1 MYHTK
6 GCEHGSIKLFT
17 RWASAGRDPIGRVV
31 FITPRLNGAKT
42 KPMTD
47 MNTIDLRERYLDLMK
62 KTLSFSLWKNPGIPL
77 EELNLRRR
85 YPFVVRAMINA
96 TAQLAR
102 WAGLEVVR
110 RPASENAKEEGR
122 IWPVLADT
130 MVGQKRLDNLQFC
143 VETVLHDGIPGDLI
157 ETGVWRGGSCIFMR
171 SILLA
176 YAVSDRRVFVADSF
190 KGLPKPDKEKYPQDG
205 PDKLFTVS
213 YLAVSREEVERNFAK
228 YGLLDKQVVFLEG
241 WFKDTLPTAPI
252 EKLSVMRLDGDMYQS
267 TMDVLTHLY
276 PKLSVGGFCVIDD
289 YGLPGCRLAIDDFR
303 KQQGIKV
310 PLQHVDWTGAFWR
323 KER

>member
-1 MYHTK
+1 MTQK
-6 GCEHGSIKLFT
+6 AE
-17 RWASAGRDPIGRVV
+17 
-31 FITPRLNGAKT
+31 
-42 KPMTD
+42 PMTD
-47 MNTIDLRERYLDLMK
+47 TLTVDLRERYIDLMK

-85 YPFVVRAMINA
+85 YPPVVRVMIDVA
-96 TAQLAR
+96 ARLAR
-102 WAGLEVVR
+102 SAGLEIAR
-110 RPASENAKEEGR
+110 RPANESAKEEGR

-130 MVGQKRLDNLQFC
+130 MIGLKRLDNLQFC
-143 VETVLHDGIPGDLI
+143 VETVLRDGIPGDLI

-171 SILLA
+171 SILMA
-176 YAVSDRRVFVADSF
+176 YGVSNRRIFVADSF
-190 KGLPKPDKEKYPQDG
+190 KGLPKPDKKKYPQDS

-213 YLAVSREEVERNFAK
+213 YLAVSRESVENNFAK

-276 PKLSVGGFCVIDD
+276 PKLSIGGFCIIDD

-303 KQQGIKV
+303 KQQGVKA
-310 PLQHVDWTGAFWR
+310 PLQNVDWTGAFWR
-323 KER
+323 KEQ

>member
-1 MYHTK
+1 MTQK
-6 GCEHGSIKLFT
+6 AE
-17 RWASAGRDPIGRVV
+17 
-31 FITPRLNGAKT
+31 
-42 KPMTD
+42 PMTD
-47 MNTIDLRERYLDLMK
+47 TLTVDLRERYIDLMK

-85 YPFVVRAMINA
+85 YPPVVRVMIDVVA
-96 TAQLAR
+96 RLAR
-102 WAGLEVVR
+102 SAGLEIAR
-110 RPASENAKEEGR
+110 RPANESAKEEGR

-130 MVGQKRLDNLQFC
+130 MIGLKRLDNLQFC
-143 VETVLHDGIPGDLI
+143 VETVLRDGIPGDLI

-171 SILLA
+171 SILMA
-176 YAVSDRRVFVADSF
+176 YGVSNRRIFVASSF
-190 KGLPKPDKEKYPQDG
+190 QGLPKPDKEKYPQDS

-213 YLAVSREEVERNFAK
+213 YLAVSRESVESNFAK

-276 PKLSVGGFCVIDD
+276 PKLSIGGFCIIDD

-303 KQQGIKV
+303 KQQGVKA
-310 PLQHVDWTGAFWR
+310 PLQNVDWTGAFWR
-323 KER
+323 KEQ